1 MPSVFRRPKNRTKP
15 YSEDLGRGLR
25 AGPGRPRRPGR
36 RRDAPPR
43 RSRRR
48 RPAERPSRSS
58 RAPTCCV
65 GPSDPTG
72 SRAGWPA
79 EQRARARCS
88 PLWTGRARA
97 ARVAASHRP
106 MRIIVCA
113 ARAMS
118 RDRARRARALCVSAI
133 LWQPT
138 ARQPAHPAQRS
149 CARSDSRMCGWS
161 ARMRVKHVSRTAYAV
176 GLYATDEDSG
186 AAHRSPATATSP
198 TNGRCAPGHSQA
210 RPGWPELG
218 WTKRRRSHRP
228 TTSSAPIAAA
238 ASRSCARAPDSC
250 GRRDLARHPECVCF
264 RIDTSTG
271 K

>member
-1 MPSVFRRPKNRTKP
+1 MPSVFRRTKNRSKP
-15 YSEDLGRGLR
+15 LFRRLR
-25 AGPGRPRRPGR
+25 PNS
-36 RRDAPPR
+36 R
-43 RSRRR
+43 RSGKAAAPRQAARR
-48 RPAERPSRSS
+48 ATASIAAASAG
-58 RAPTCCV
+58 RAPVPIVACADVLRRVCV

-79 EQRARARCS
+79 EQPARARCS

-113 ARAMS
+113 ALAML
-118 RDRARRARALCVSAI
+118 RDRARRARARCVSAI
-133 LWQPT
+133 LRQHT

-161 ARMRVKHVSRTAYAV
+161 ARMRVKHVSPTAYAV
-176 GLYATDEDSG
+176 GSYATDEDSG
-186 AAHRSPATATSP
+186 ALHRSPATATSP

-210 RPGWPELG
+210 RPGWPEHG

-238 ASRSCARAPDSC
+238 ASRSCARAPDSR
-250 GRRDLARHPECVCF
+250 GRRDLARHPECV
-264 RIDTSTG
+264 
-271 K
+271 